1 MKVHWRGS
9 IIFYGKGK
17 VLSSETPPRLVGVL
31 YSPHLLSD
39 PISYLASGFWQD
51 LIFVNSL
58 KVLHFTQSPGVP
70 QGAVWSHSVD
80 SSFVRD
86 LISLVDSF
94 THPMCTYKALAL
106 ASKSLKK
113 KKSVPPNGCLF
124 SAHSKCS
131 TNTSDWYHNWRL
143 TAISSSLFSNAMSGI

>member
-31 YSPHLLSD
+31 YSPPPSLWPYFILS
-39 PISYLASGFWQD
+39 FW
-51 LIFVNSL
+51 
-58 KVLHFTQSPGVP
+58 VLTRSNICQQFESPTLHTIP
-70 QGAVWSHSVD
+70 WSPSRSCVKPLCR

-86 LISLVDSF
+86 LISLTDSF
-94 THPMCTYKALAL
+94 THLMCTYKALAL
-106 ASKSLKK
+106 ASKSLK